1 MGHIQPNTIQLHY
14 IEWDSDLMQ
23 EKRIISNWN
32 VTRDYMFVCK
42 LTDAVL
48 IRNRLW
54 EHISHET
61 NQLQQAAIYIIPFL
75 GKNVKDYIS
84 GVQSAIFDGQC
95 QVAEQFTVEW
105 HLWKE
110 QCFQL
115 LSSYQPQGP
124 LDAASLLLDHYAFVD
139 QREVE
144 MLLTVLDTDR
154 NTLLLFAKQV

>member
-1 MGHIQPNTIQLHY
+1 MSNIQPSTIQLHY
-14 IEWDSDLMQ
+14 IEWDSVLMQ
-23 EKRIISNWN
+23 EKGIVSNWN

-54 EHISHET
+54 EHVSHET
-61 NQLQQAAIYIIPFL
+61 NHLQQAAIYVIPFL
-75 GKNVKDYIS
+75 GINVKDYIS
-84 GVQSAIFDGQC
+84 EIQTTIFDGQC

-110 QCFQL
+110 QRFHL
-115 LSSYQPQGP
+115 LTSYQPQGP

-139 QREVE
+139 EREVE

-154 NTLLLFAKQV
+154 NTLLLFAKPV